1 MTKDLVD
8 DPYSFKHR
16 RKFCLYLKK
25 FAFYER
31 SGELLQII
39 LAEMIEY
46 YKLSVVADAGAE
58 STKSFKRISL
68 DGILDAIKEDK
79 YLLKPSQL
87 PQNQVRKLYFQ
98 LGKINV
104 FKLKVKEAVDCF
116 EAASEIAVA

>member
-46 YKLSVVADAGAE
+46 YKLSVVVDAGE
-58 STKSFKRISL
+58 GSTKSFKRISL
-68 DGILDAIKEDK
+68 DGISEAMKEEK
-79 YLLKPSQL
+79 YLLKPSLL
-87 PQNQVRKLYFQ
+87 P
-98 LGKINV
+98 
-104 FKLKVKEAVDCF
+104 
-116 EAASEIAVA
+116 

>member
-8 DPYSFKHR
+8 DAYSFKHR

-39 LAEMIEY
+39 LAEIIEH
-46 YKLSVVADAGAE
+46 YKLTVVDGSDD

-68 DGILDAIKEDK
+68 EGVSEAMKEDK
-79 YLLKPSQL
+79 YLLKPSLL

-98 LGKINV
+98 LAKINV
-104 FKLKVKEAVDCF
+104 FKLKVKEAVEGF
-116 EAASEIAVA
+116 EAA